1 MAPVEVEREPRTL
14 PIALAGLQVAATVYA
29 CYTVTRSLYQSHKAL
44 GPAQDTRNRKAERIK
59 LTVAFGSLAALGL
72 AFAVASGLEYL
83 TLSYKVWACERD
95 VPVSESLLGG
105 LFRHRTLTADETDEP
120 PLYLRYWLSDTPV
133 FLNALQIITEK
144 ARRLWWGQQLDL
156 ATIAWTALL
165 AVEGRRRRIPHLWAY
180 ALLPHLVSLSF
191 ALNLFCVALLQTPSP
206 LLPQETRIAQIF
218 HRILP
223 KKPQNWFP
231 HLSLLLVPLVANYVV
246 TLWFPATTWTPSF
259 PTFVAL
265 SKILTL
271 APLILPTIAPTS
283 WGIVHSD
290 PHDAYPDITK
300 LFNTISA
307 GTIILYIKTTIC
319 ALVDNLPDSSKP
331 CHTLLNVP
339 LDTEKRSQWER
350 TATAVERILTSMT
363 DHPAVAAAGK
373 DVLLCALSLGL
384 WAAVRSTDVSNMLRS
399 LTPIHE
405 SPRRFLSG
413 VSPSKP
419 TKPEPAPGPEETTHP
434 AAVPSF
440 GMTLRRPRRSARGS
454 ISSTGSSNSPG
465 EDTTTTAATHEPP
478 KRRGRPRKA
487 KTEPKPDPNPNPKQR
502 QQKHQPKQ
510 EDSPAN
516 DDKTYVPT
524 PAVEAEAGRGLGDVV
539 PKDDFDW
546 ESAALAWGVTVLGG
560 LGLGGAAVW
569 GAECLAR

>member
-14 PIALAGLQVAATVYA
+14 PIALAGLQVAVAVYA
-29 CYTVTRSLYQSHKAL
+29 SYTVARSLYQSHKAL
-44 GPAQDTRNRKAERIK
+44 GPAQDTWNRKPERIK
-59 LTVAFGSLAALGL
+59 LTTAFGSLAALGL

-95 VPVSESLLGG
+95 VPVPESTRHQ
-105 LFRHRTLTADETDEP
+105 FRH
-120 PLYLRYWLSDTPV
+120 
-133 FLNALQIITEK
+133 K
-144 ARRLWWGQQLDL
+144 RRGMSSMYPSKCIANL
-156 ATIAWTALL
+156 A
-165 AVEGRRRRIPHLWAY
+165 
-180 ALLPHLVSLSF
+180 
-191 ALNLFCVALLQTPSP
+191 
-206 LLPQETRIAQIF
+206 RIAQII
-218 HRILP
+218 HRMLP
-223 KKPQNWFP
+223 NKPQNWSP
-231 HLSLLLVPLVANYVV
+231 RLSLLLLPLVANYA
-246 TLWFPATTWTPSF
+246 LAFWLPNTTWTSSF
-259 PTFVAL
+259 PTLVAL

-271 APLILPTIAPTS
+271 APLILPAIAPTS

-290 PHDAYPDITK
+290 PHDAHPDITK

-307 GTIILYIKTTIC
+307 GTIILYTTTTIR

-339 LDTEKRSQWER
+339 LDTEKRSHWER
-350 TATAVERILTSMT
+350 TATAVERILGSIT
-363 DHPAVAAAGK
+363 DHPAVTAAGK

-384 WAAVRSTDVSNMLRS
+384 WAAVRSTDVNNMLRS
-399 LTPIHE
+399 LSPIRE
-405 SPRRFLSG
+405 FPRCFLSE

-419 TKPEPAPGPEETTHP
+419 TKPEPTPGPEDAAHP
-434 AAVPSF
+434 TPAPSF

-465 EDTTTTAATHEPP
+465 EDTTTTTAAVHEPP
-478 KRRGRPRKA
+478 KRRGRPRTA
-487 KTEPKPDPNPNPKQR
+487 KPEPEPELKLKPKQ
-502 QQKHQPKQ
+502 QQHHRQPKQ
-510 EDSPAN
+510 EDALAH

-524 PAVEAEAGRGLGDVV
+524 PAVQAEAGRGLGDVV
-539 PKDDFDW
+539 TEDDFDW